1 MGCINSKKMD
11 DFHSRNIEMTHI
23 DNKEFIIIKDMIDLQ
38 QKIDF
43 NIKNSYWNN
52 THNNTNCDLNN
63 KNILC
68 VIKKLGI

>member
-1 MGCINSKKMD
+1 
-11 DFHSRNIEMTHI
+11 
-23 DNKEFIIIKDMIDLQ
+23 MIDLQ

-43 NIKNSYWNN
+43 NVKNSYWNN
-52 THNNTNCDLNN
+52 NTCNINSTNNINCDLNN